1 MTQRDRE
8 LRAVTVL
15 DLMMLIADFAFVLHQ
30 NSAVHQ
36 SASYHLARGDGVFRS
51 LLGSRLVRWVWAIVV
66 GLVFAMAGCWAHDE
80 FVFAA
85 RAEPTHASRRTRHV
99 ARVPSSIHR
108 SIGPRV
114 GRYELPTLD
123 KRLRYATQDPKKRVI
138 LLSGGITGQR
148 GTGVECVKRA

>member
-80 FVFAA
+80 FVSRPALNRLTRVAA
-85 RAEPTHASRRTRHV
+85 LGTWLVFRALFIGASVRAWV
-99 ARVPSSIHR
+99 VMNYPPSTKGSDTPHKIQK
-108 SIGPRV
+108 S
-114 GRYELPTLD
+114 E
-123 KRLRYATQDPKKRVI
+123 
-138 LLSGGITGQR
+138 
-148 GTGVECVKRA
+148 